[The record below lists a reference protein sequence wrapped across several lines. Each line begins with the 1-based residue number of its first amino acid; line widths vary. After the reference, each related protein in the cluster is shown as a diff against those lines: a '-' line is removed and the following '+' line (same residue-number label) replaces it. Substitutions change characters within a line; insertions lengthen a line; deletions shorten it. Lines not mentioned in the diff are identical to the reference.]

1 MSLVVATEPT
11 SLVAVEDQC
20 LRVEMWAESATSI
33 PELRDAGNK
42 LAAISE
48 YLELTSTEGRARVAA
63 AQRRIE
69 VRIGQLLG
77 PAEHGGDRGN
87 QHTGGKSVASDL
99 PDDLTP
105 NQRSDFRRM
114 ASDPDEVEAQIA
126 ASTDDA
132 PASRRKVTEAIK
144 NKSEHTKPRRSPL
157 PEQADRAGWEFR
169 RAVER
174 LERIYADDRFAANRE
189 QVAAVLRG
197 HLTYATEVLPD
208 LLSGLDTSPTE
219 D

>member
-20 LRVEMWAESATSI
+20 LRVETWAESATSI

-77 PAEHGGDRGN
+77 PAKTDHDRSAGA
-87 QHTGGKSVASDL
+87 TSFTDEVG
-99 PDDLTP
+99 DLTP

-144 NKSEHTKPRRSPL
+144 NKNETAKPRRSPL
-157 PEQADRAGWEFR
+157 HEQADRAGWEFR

-197 HLTYATEVLPD
+197 HLTYATEVVPD
-208 LLSGLDTSPTE
+208 LLRGLDTSPTE

>member
-48 YLELTSTEGRARVAA
+48 YLELTSTEGRSRVAA

-69 VRIGQLLG
+69 VRIGQLIG
-77 PAEHGGDRGN
+77 PAPAPSESKR
-87 QHTGGKSVASDL
+87 TDL
-99 PDDLTP
+99 DPSSMKDGLSR

-144 NKSEHTKPRRSPL
+144 NKNAPAAPRRSPL

-189 QVAAVLRG
+189 QVAASLRG
-197 HLTYATEVLPD
+197 HLTYATEVMPD
-208 LLSGLDTSPTE
+208 LLRGLDASPTE

>member
-1 MSLVVATEPT
+1 VSLVVATEPT

-20 LRVEMWAESATSI
+20 ARVEMWAETTTSI

-48 YLELTSTEGRARVAA
+48 YLELTSTEGRSRVAA

-69 VRIGQLLG
+69 VRIGHLLG
-77 PAEHGGDRGN
+77 PAT
-87 QHTGGKSVASDL
+87 TGRPAAGTSVATDL
-99 PDDLTP
+99 SPD
-105 NQRSDFRRM
+105 QRSDFRRM

-144 NKSEHTKPRRSPL
+144 SKNAPAAPRRSPL

-197 HLTYATEVLPD
+197 HLTYATEVMPD

>member
-42 LAAISE
+42 LAAIAE
-48 YLELTSTEGRARVAA
+48 YLDLTSTEGRARVAA

-69 VRIGQLLG
+69 VRIGQLIG
-77 PAEHGGDRGN
+77 PATVGAH
-87 QHTGGKSVASDL
+87 SSASEGA
-99 PDDLTP
+99 DLTA

-126 ASTDDA
+126 ASTDEA

-144 NKSEHTKPRRSPL
+144 NKNAPAVPRRSPL
-157 PEQADRAGWEFR
+157 PEQAGRAGWEFR

-189 QVAAVLRG
+189 QVAASLRG
-197 HLTYATEVLPD
+197 HLTYATEVMPD
-208 LLSGLDTSPTE
+208 LLRGLDTSPTE

>member
-1 MSLVVATEPT
+1 MSLIVATEPT

-77 PAEHGGDRGN
+77 PTEPGQRHDLEPSRMGEGSDDR
-87 QHTGGKSVASDL
+87 VAQL
-99 PDDLTP
+99 K
-105 NQRSDFRRM
+105 F
-114 ASDPDEVEAQIA
+114 
-126 ASTDDA
+126 
-132 PASRRKVTEAIK
+132 
-144 NKSEHTKPRRSPL
+144 
-157 PEQADRAGWEFR
+157 RAGG
-169 RAVER
+169 AKPER
-174 LERIYADDRFAANRE
+174 FPEPA
-189 QVAAVLRG
+189 
-197 HLTYATEVLPD
+197 
-208 LLSGLDTSPTE
+208 
-219 D
+219 

>member
-20 LRVEMWAESATSI
+20 LRVETWAESATSI

-69 VRIGQLLG
+69 VRIGQLLPSEQG
-77 PAEHGGDRGN
+77 RRTDRE
-87 QHTGGKSVASDL
+87 L
-99 PDDLTP
+99 PHRDEEVPLSP
-105 NQRSDFRRM
+105 QQKADFRRM

-144 NKSEHTKPRRSPL
+144 NKNAPATPRRSPL

-189 QVAAVLRG
+189 QVAASLRV
-197 HLTYATEVLPD
+197 HLAYATEVLPD